1 MLSPEMSLV
10 MRWSPKVRHRESHN
24 PERIQRS
31 SCVGFF
37 KLSTVTTCLPINWR
51 ELWVTI
57 TGNFLK
63 ELSGNSQL
71 QIGVF
76 TDTALV
82 KERHYLLR
90 LQVYFA
96 QQGPQWAGNFAPL
109 PDHEQIPGC
118 TGVSDGNH
126 YHVRNV

>member
-1 MLSPEMSLV
+1 
-10 MRWSPKVRHRESHN
+10 MRFAVEVGEAKVGIGHKF
-24 PERIQRS
+24 PLP
-31 SCVGFF
+31 V
-37 KLSTVTTCLPINWR
+37 VCLPRFIGVSSRNWR

-63 ELSGNSQL
+63 ALIGNPQL

-90 LQVYFA
+90 LQV
-96 QQGPQWAGNFAPL
+96 
-109 PDHEQIPGC
+109 
-118 TGVSDGNH
+118 
-126 YHVRNV
+126 